1 MILTN
6 RVFASMLLW
15 QIGATVTAGCII
27 FMFYGNHAA
36 ISAFLGGFSV
46 VFAAAIA
53 SIIFVRNRN
62 NHEAAAIL
70 ISLILSEMIKLIFT
84 FMFLFLVFKNYKS
97 LVPVALIVGLM
108 AAVLVSGAAM
118 SKLVNKK

>member
-6 RVFASMLLW
+6 RVFATMLAW
-15 QIGATVTAGCII
+15 QTGATLAVCSII
-27 FMFYGNHAA
+27 YILYGKHAA

-53 SIIFVRNRN
+53 SIIFIRNKN
-62 NHEAAAIL
+62 KHEAVAIL
-70 ISLILSEMIKLIFT
+70 ISLIMSEMVKLIFIFT
-84 FMFLFLVFKNYKS
+84 FLFLVFKHYKS
-97 LVPVALIVGLM
+97 LVPAALIVGLM

-118 SKLVNKK
+118 SKLVSK